1 MRAAAAA
8 RIVRDMLSKNVTGA
22 AAMVAA
28 FAVSATAAQASPRVS
43 EIPLRSQ
50 YAVPNEIVAGPDG
63 AIYTSDSS
71 LGKVWRIGDY
81 DRVRGF
87 DLGGG
92 ATGIASAHGALWV
105 SNRDASSIVKLAPNG
120 QQLASYPVTQGSF
133 PSDIVLG
140 SDGALWFTESRGN
153 AIGRVDVAGK
163 VTEYPIPTP
172 DAYAA
177 DITPGP
183 DGALW
188 FTEPMT
194 NKVARIATDGT
205 ITEFALP
212 TADSM
217 PGPIVAGLDGA
228 LWFAERNTNKI
239 ARMTTDGT
247 LTNEYA
253 VPGGSAGP
261 LALVAAPDGNLY
273 FTQHSDGY
281 IVRMTYGGVVTKQ
294 FRIPSGA
301 PDGLTVDAS
310 GDLWFTQGNLGQVG
324 RVDLKWD
331 PPLAVTPATFTM
343 RRGVSAERTVA
354 TFTDPDG
361 DAGPS
366 DYDVTIKWGD
376 GSASAGWVRRA
387 GAGFEVRGRHV
398 YDKARTFAV
407 TVKIDKAKVTGT
419 AIVTR

>member
-1 MRAAAAA
+1 
-8 RIVRDMLSKNVTGA
+8 MLSATKTGA
-22 AAMVAA
+22 ATMVAA
-28 FAVSATAAQASPRVS
+28 FVVSASAAQASPRVS

-71 LGKVWRIGDY
+71 LGKVWKIGD
-81 DRVRGF
+81 DNRVRSF
-87 DLGGG
+87 DVGGG

-105 SNRDASSIVKLAPNG
+105 SDRDGSRIVKLSPTG
-120 QQLASYPVTQGSF
+120 QQLAAYPVADGAF

-153 AIGRVDVAGK
+153 AIGRLDVSGT

-172 DAYAA
+172 NAFAS

-188 FTEPMT
+188 FTESST
-194 NKVARIATDGT
+194 NKVGRITTAGV
-205 ITEFALP
+205 ITEFTLP
-212 TADSM
+212 AADSL

-228 LWFAERNTNKI
+228 LWFAERNTNRI
-239 ARMTTDGT
+239 ARMTTDGAI
-247 LTNEYA
+247 TNEYA

-273 FTQHSDGY
+273 FTNHSDGF
-281 IVRMTYGGVVTKQ
+281 IARLTYSGVVSKQ
-294 FRIPSGA
+294 FRVPSGS
-301 PDGLTVDAS
+301 PDGLTVDAR
-310 GDLWFTQGNLGQVG
+310 GDLWFTQGNLSQVG

-331 PPLAVTPATFTM
+331 PPITATATTFEM
-343 RRGVSAERTVA
+343 RRNVSAERTVA
-354 TFTDPDG
+354 TFTDPDT
-361 DAGPS
+361 DARPG

-376 GSASAGWVRRA
+376 GSTSAGWVRRA
-387 GAGFEVRGRHV
+387 GGGFEVRGRHV
-398 YDKARTFAV
+398 YDKAKTFAV
-407 TVKIDKAKVTGT
+407 TVKIDKAKVLST
-419 AIVTR
+419 AVVSR